1 MDETRATQEGGNG
14 GGLTYQ
20 EAHLGAVDRPDPT
33 GAAYQPG
40 RPLVHRPR
48 AYLRPVPLADSRPR
62 DADWGQLL
70 DRMGLYSNAR
80 YRRSTRGLAEALR
93 ECTKLADARI
103 EAESVRTY
111 TFTPGLAPHIYT
123 IR

>member
-1 MDETRATQEGGNG
+1 MDETRAPQEGGNG

-20 EAHLGAVDRPDPT
+20 EAHWVRLIGQTLREQRINPNAPWFTVR
-33 GAAYQPG
+33 GLIHALS
-40 RPLVHRPR
+40 PLM
-48 AYLRPVPLADSRPR
+48 DSRPR
-62 DADWGQLL
+62 DADLGQLL
-70 DRMGLYSNAR
+70 DRMGLYANAR

-93 ECTKLADARI
+93 EWTKLADARI